1 MSKLFTAAC
10 ELGLLAG
17 AVFAIV
23 KLNWLLEILVT
34 NPQ

>member
-10 ELGLLAG
+10 ELGLVAA
-17 AVFAIV
+17 AVFAIEE
-23 KLNWLLEILVT
+23 LNWLLEILVT